1 MNQDFLIDR
10 LAAGAPAVSAL
21 VAGLPAVEASR
32 RTDPARWSVLEI
44 LCHLRDEERED
55 FRVRIEYTLHRPG
68 DSWPGIDPQGW
79 VSARNYAAA
88 DPATALAEFL
98 SAREDSLRWLR
109 GLAEPCWQAAYE
121 HPSLGRLTAGDLL
134 ASWTA
139 HDLLHLRQLAGAIFG
154 LTAAGA
160 APHGTDYAGQW

>member
-1 MNQDFLIDR
+1 MNPEFLIDR
-10 LAAGAPAVSAL
+10 LAVGAPTITAL
-21 VAGLPAVEASR
+21 VADLPAAVTMR

-55 FRVRIEYTLHRPG
+55 FRVRIDFTLHRPG
-68 DSWPGIDPQGW
+68 ESWPSIDPQGW
-79 VSARNYAAA
+79 VTTRNYAAE

-98 SAREDSLRWLR
+98 AEREDSLRWLH
-109 GLAEPCWQAAYE
+109 GLTDPSWEAAYE

-134 ASWTA
+134 ASWAA
-139 HDLLHLRQLAGAIFG
+139 HDLLHLRQLAGTIFG

-160 APHGTDYAGQW
+160 EPHGTDYAGQW